1 MINHTQTEAMGKFS
15 NVLCQVGVTTVI
27 AKFLILDISIDRDSP
42 IVVGRGFLRTIGR
55 MINTSE
61 RILSTFDGFCHQ
73 TLRAARSDYMRNT
86 KTKTCSI
93 SKLYQSGR
101 SFISYTNGTNDKEP
115 DHHDLNA
122 QDNTK
127 RRMSCYFHKFIMS
140 TYCGKV
146 VAEMLSL
153 DTTLD
158 WLNCFLSIFTPRRY
172 SLLWLDKALTSH
184 EQFLCRAFAHE
195 FYSTYEFDEVCADD
209 ELQTKKIIRFRLGGR
224 AYSLTLLE
232 FAQRLG
238 LYQTAELDEEG
249 FNVYF
254 EGGVM
259 LLLSNCTIF
268 EGGAQDDHL
277 WFMSNDDWVDEEE
290 RSWHP
295 KGESNLMDLEHTTL
309 RELIDSEG
317 RLIPKDPQPGVLK
330 VGILRPP
337 RASMRDLY
345 DRMGRME
352 ICQEAIERGAYNPP
366 GYTQLEYDQYY

>member
-101 SFISYTNGTNDKEP
+101 SFISYTN
-115 DHHDLNA
+115 
-122 QDNTK
+122 
-127 RRMSCYFHKFIMS
+127 
-140 TYCGKV
+140 
-146 VAEMLSL
+146 
-153 DTTLD
+153 
-158 WLNCFLSIFTPRRY
+158 
-172 SLLWLDKALTSH
+172 ALTSH